1 MLDGTGYV
9 ANTGIVALQD
19 ALLPTPRQHIS
30 FWKVATAVR
39 LIDAVIIIASSII
52 SQIIFVGWD
61 SLDRRDYFVASLFSL
76 LLWAFFFDRASL
88 YGFAALASARTAM
101 PRVIREVLRIFYCT
115 FLFLFLLK
123 PEFGLSR
130 LWAVGWFFGALSF
143 LVLWRYFVTKIYK
156 RFVRAGRLRHQILLV
171 GATELT
177 VALIEHLR
185 NNDYGMSIL
194 GYFDDRNRD
203 PSVEILGVPKLGSV
217 RDLVSFVSTHDVDE
231 VIVTLPFNATKRIV
245 QILGVLR
252 QQPLNVGILP
262 GISALDISITGG
274 SGEWHIPGVPLFPL
288 ANRPINIPGL
298 VLKSVMDRAVTGV
311 ALLILCVPMLI
322 VALVIKITSPG
333 PVLFVQ
339 TRMGYKNRE
348 FKIYKFRT
356 MHYQPI
362 QTTELRLTQKNDPR
376 VHRFG
381 DLLRR
386 TSFDELPQLLNVLR
400 GDMSIVG
407 PRPHALS
414 AKADDVLYNEAV
426 AHYATRHRVKPG
438 ITGWA
443 QVNGWR
449 GPTDTIDQIQKRVEH
464 DLYYIDRWTLGLDL
478 WIIFL
483 TAFKVFGGKSAY

>member
-1 MLDGTGYV
+1 MRDGPGYV
-9 ANTGIVALQD
+9 ADTATIPVAEAYQP
-19 ALLPTPRQHIS
+19 ARQHIS

-39 LIDAVIIIASSII
+39 VIDSAIIGSCSVV
-52 SQIIFVGWD
+52 SQIIFVGWA
-61 SLDRRDYFVASLFSL
+61 SLDRRDYFVAALFAL
-76 LLWAFFFDRASL
+76 LLSTFFFDRGSL
-88 YGFAALASARTAM
+88 YSFAALASPRTGT
-101 PRVIREVLRIFYCT
+101 PRVIREVVRVFYCT

-130 LWAVGWFFGALSF
+130 LWAVGWFFSTLSL
-143 LVLWRYFVTKIYK
+143 LVLWRYFTSKIYK
-156 RFVRAGRLRHQILLV
+156 RFVRAGLLRHLILLV
-171 GATELT
+171 GGTDLA

-185 NNDYGMSIL
+185 HNDYGMHIL

-203 PSVEILGVPKLGSV
+203 PSVEITGVPKLGSV

-245 QILGVLR
+245 QILGILR

-274 SGEWHIPGVPLFPL
+274 RGDWHIPGVPLFPL

-298 VLKSVMDRAVTGV
+298 VFKSVMDRAVASA
-311 ALLILCVPMLI
+311 ALLVLGLPML
-322 VALVIKITSPG
+322 VAAIAIKITSPG

-339 TRMGYKNRE
+339 KRMGYKNRE
-348 FKIYKFRT
+348 FNIYKFRT
-356 MHYQPI
+356 MHYQPVR
-362 QTTELRLTQKNDPR
+362 TNELQLTQKNDPR
-376 VHRFG
+376 VHRIG
-381 DLLRR
+381 HLLRR
-386 TSFDELPQLLNVLR
+386 TSFDELPQLFNVLR

-414 AKADDVLYNEAV
+414 ARADDVLYNEAV

-483 TAFKVFGGKSAY
+483 TVFKVFGGKNAY